1 MKPPQKDI
9 KEPHPEPK
17 SRFVPIT
24 AIAVVII
31 LIVTPA
37 WVFLP
42 QLLSSESDSTLMELN
57 DKAWKVNEDL
67 QNFLYYNASETI
79 VTENSRTKYMGDQF
93 ESIDIVYLESLL
105 NQAFNDHIN
114 DVYQN
119 ERSAHKVDITDYEI
133 QIGIDFYNTNDRV
146 QNISI
151 NVDGDL
157 NTYKAGE
164 FGTTTSPVYYKLY
177 GEFTIKVTDR
187 ETDKSIIRVLTFNKS
202 LRVPEPFYL
211 AKLNEF
217 QNNANTEVSDIGRMV
232 RYMLNTV
239 ARYRA
244 KVGYGQAPFDSPR
257 NILNEGD
264 VELAVNL
271 AVILE
276 EALLFRAYDH
286 EAVQALDSNYF
297 ELSEATRAGNV
308 QYNPTGKRIWGE
320 AEISNYI
327 RYVSNLPGNR
337 YARSLTNLI
346 DKYVEYDY
354 IDPADLLVMYMCLDN
369 EPYPGAIDVDPKD
382 ELSVLEDEIL
392 LNPRDNYGSSYDVSN
407 LDYVLTIN
415 LEESFEFWRGGDNE
429 DLNWSVST
437 EKLEVDHQPNY
448 LIAGSEQLSIENI
461 YPPRGWYTNIDLNNV
476 QCGNLT
482 PSGTRCPARPPP

>member
-187 ETDKSIIRVLTFNKS
+187 ETDNEL
-202 LRVPEPFYL
+202 YL
-211 AKLNEF
+211 
-217 QNNANTEVSDIGRMV
+217 
-232 RYMLNTV
+232 TV
-239 ARYRA
+239 A
-244 KVGYGQAPFDSPR
+244 VGMVPVPGSSADSPAPYGQ
-257 NILNEGD
+257 
-264 VELAVNL
+264 
-271 AVILE
+271 
-276 EALLFRAYDH
+276 
-286 EAVQALDSNYF
+286 
-297 ELSEATRAGNV
+297 
-308 QYNPTGKRIWGE
+308 
-320 AEISNYI
+320 
-327 RYVSNLPGNR
+327 
-337 YARSLTNLI
+337 
-346 DKYVEYDY
+346 
-354 IDPADLLVMYMCLDN
+354 
-369 EPYPGAIDVDPKD
+369 
-382 ELSVLEDEIL
+382 
-392 LNPRDNYGSSYDVSN
+392 
-407 LDYVLTIN
+407 
-415 LEESFEFWRGGDNE
+415 
-429 DLNWSVST
+429 
-437 EKLEVDHQPNY
+437 
-448 LIAGSEQLSIENI
+448 
-461 YPPRGWYTNIDLNNV
+461 
-476 QCGNLT
+476 QC
-482 PSGTRCPARPPP
+482 A